1 MNFTNPFG
9 KPEEQINNQKQTKQV
24 AITDLISPA
33 GIKITPN
40 YLQIGEKYCRTI
52 FVFTYPQTLM
62 TNWFS
67 PIITLDREMNI
78 SIFIHPTDTA
88 IILRNLK
95 KKVAQIQSQMSMK
108 SEQGHVRDPMLEA
121 GLQDIENLRDM
132 LMRGTERFFELG
144 LYITFFG
151 SSEKELDETENQL
164 RSLLEI
170 RSVYAKPATFQ
181 QEEGFLSSLP
191 LEQDRLLIHNPMNS
205 SPISSIFPFVSIDLT
220 DNKGVLYGIN
230 QHNNSLVLLDRF
242 SLENYNM
249 VIFAKAGAGKSYF
262 VKLEVLRS
270 LMLGTDVIIIDPE
283 KEYKYLA
290 ETVGGSF
297 IDISLSSANHLN
309 PFDLPLPREDES
321 PEDILRN
328 NIISLVGLIR
338 IMLGGLTP
346 AEDALIDKA
355 LREAYALRD
364 ITPESDFSKV
374 SPPLMSDLHSVLE
387 NMEGGKDLSVRLE
400 KFTKGSF
407 SGFFNQPTNVSF
419 KNKLVVFSIR
429 DLEEELRPM
438 AMYII
443 LHYIWNII
451 RSELKKR
458 LLMIDE
464 AWWLM
469 QHAEGA
475 SFLFGIAKRCR
486 KYYLGLTTITQDV
499 TDFMNSPY
507 GKPIITNSSL
517 QFLMKQAPSS
527 LEVLKDIFSLT
538 DEEKHLLAM
547 AEVGRGILFAGA
559 KHVAIEVVASYTE
572 DQIITTDP
580 RQILEREQQHEQ
592 TSNY

>member
-1 MNFTNPFG
+1 MQFTNPFG
-9 KPEEQINNQKQTKQV
+9 KSEEQVKNQQQTEQV

-52 FVFTYPQTLM
+52 FVFTYPQSLM

-78 SIFIHPTDTA
+78 SIYIHPTDTA

-95 KKVAQIQSQMSMK
+95 KKVAQIQSQMSIK

-191 LEQDRLLIHNPMNS
+191 LEQDKLLIHNPMNS
-205 SPISSIFPFVSIDLT
+205 SPISSIFPFVSMDLT

-297 IDISLSSANHLN
+297 INISLSSANHLN

-364 ITPESDFSKV
+364 ITSDSDFSKV
-374 SPPLMSDLHSVLE
+374 SPPLMSDLHAVLE
-387 NMEGGKDLSVRLE
+387 NMDGGKDLAVRLE

-517 QFLMKQAPSS
+517 QLLMKQAPSS
-527 LEVLKDIFSLT
+527 LEALKDIFSLT
-538 DEEKHLLAM
+538 DEEKHLLEM

-580 RQILEREQQHEQ
+580 RQILEREQAKEDR
-592 TSNY
+592 